1 MQTMTLGE
9 LAERVGGYVEG
20 DSGLQIHSA
29 TTLELAGE
37 GDISFLANKKYV
49 NELEATKASAV
60 VVNAKVKSSASLL
73 IADDA
78 YFAFREIVVLL
89 HGQREHKKVG
99 VSSKASIAETA
110 KIGKDCDI
118 YDFVSISDNVK
129 IGQRCVLYPGVFVGA
144 ETEIGDDCILY
155 PNAVIYDRCIVGDRV
170 IVQANATVGED
181 GYGFATYKGEH
192 HKIPHIGR
200 AILEDDVEIGSGCG
214 IERGTLDDTVI
225 GKGSKL
231 GDMVTIGHGT
241 KVGPHCLLVAQ
252 VGISGSTTLGHHC
265 VAGGQVGITGHIKI
279 GNGVMIGAQ
288 AGVTNDV
295 EDGKM
300 ILGSPA
306 IEASKAKRSFAVI
319 SQLPSMRSKLRTLE
333 KQMAELEGEDK

>member
-1 MQTMTLGE
+1 MRTMTLGE
-9 LAERVGGYVEG
+9 LAKHVGGHVEG
-20 DSGLQIHSA
+20 DSSLQINSV

-49 NELEATKASAV
+49 NELETTKASAV
-60 VVNAKVKSSASLL
+60 IINKKAKSSASLL

-89 HGQREHKKVG
+89 HGQRKHKKVG

-118 YDFVSISDNVK
+118 HDFVTISDNVK
-129 IGQRCVLYPGVFVGA
+129 IGERCVLYPGVFVGA

-155 PNAVIYDRCIVGDRV
+155 PNVVIYDRCIVGSRV
-170 IVQANATVGED
+170 IIQANATVGED
-181 GYGFATYKGEH
+181 GYGFATYKGKH

-225 GKGSKL
+225 GEGSKL
-231 GDMVTIGHGT
+231 GDMVAIGHGT
-241 KVGPHCLLVAQ
+241 KIGPYCLLVAQ

-306 IEASKAKRSFAVI
+306 IEASNAKRSFAVI
-319 SQLPSMRSKLRTLE
+319 SQLPSMRNKLRRLE
-333 KQMAELEGEDK
+333 KQMAKLEGEDK